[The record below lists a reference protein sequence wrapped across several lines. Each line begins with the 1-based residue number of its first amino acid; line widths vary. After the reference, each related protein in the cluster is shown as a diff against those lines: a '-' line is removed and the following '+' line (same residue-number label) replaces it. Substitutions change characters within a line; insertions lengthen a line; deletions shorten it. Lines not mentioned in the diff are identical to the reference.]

1 MVDEGCKFCF
11 MEASSHAI
19 HQNRVSGLK
28 FKGAIFTNIT
38 HDHLDY
44 HNTFDDYILAKK
56 ELFDSLPS
64 DAFALVNKDDRHG
77 LNMLHHC
84 EAKQYTYALKSSA
97 DFKAKIIE
105 HQFDGMLLNI
115 NGKFDV
121 SKSDEGVQIS
131 VKQFGSIKDRYFF
144 EHKLGGYDYSLW
156 DVGNEHAVFLKF
168 SNESDCL
175 LFEHPF
181 NSFDKLEE
189 GRLESHFK
197 STKLYPEGINVGL
210 AVIGDNWIQLKVW
223 ERGCGWTEACS
234 SGAVAAFLAANSLTH
249 MQGEVKVIQAGGL
262 STIQWSLSDRSID
275 LCLRPRFVG
284 RLKYEVKR

>member
-1 MVDEGCKFCF
+1 MGNDFMLASVVEYEQHLGKFQGANLREWVLPIVELCDRKRGF
-11 MEASSHAI
+11 GAD
-19 HQNRVSGLK
+19 
-28 FKGAIFTNIT
+28 GAILYSEPENGEVQCVLINSNGT
-38 HDHLDY
+38 
-44 HNTFDDYILAKK
+44 LAS
-56 ELFDSLPS
+56 FSGNG
-64 DAFALVNKDDRHG
+64 FACLAANFSEGQVLKINDQFG
-77 LNMLHHC
+77 V
-84 EAKQYTYALKSSA
+84 LKSGDSVR
-97 DFKAKIIE
+97 ITIE
-105 HQFDGMLLNI
+105 
-115 NGKFDV
+115 K
-121 SKSDEGVQIS
+121 
-131 VKQFGSIKDRYFF
+131 FGSIKDRYFF
-144 EHKLGGYDYSLW
+144 EHSLEGYDYDLW

-168 SNESDCL
+168 LDKPDDM
-175 LFEHPF
+175 LFDHPF
-181 NSFDKLEE
+181 KSFDKLEE

>member
-1 MVDEGCKFCF
+1 MGNDFMIAPLAEYEKRFGGFEG
-11 MEASSHAI
+11 
-19 HQNRVSGLK
+19 
-28 FKGAIFTNIT
+28 
-38 HDHLDY
+38 
-44 HNTFDDYILAKK
+44 
-56 ELFDSLPS
+56 
-64 DAFALVNKDDRHG
+64 
-77 LNMLHHC
+77 
-84 EAKQYTYALKSSA
+84 A
-97 DFKAKIIE
+97 DFRAWVQPIVQLCDRKRGFGA
-105 HQFDGMLLNI
+105 DGVILHGEPQNGQVQCILINSNGTLASFSGNGFACLTSNFSEGQVLNI

-189 GRLESHFK
+189 GELESHFK

-210 AVIGDNWIQLKVW
+210 ALVGENWIQLKVW

-234 SGAVAAFLAANSLTH
+234 SGAIAAFLAANSFR
-249 MQGEVKVIQAGGL
+249 MMSGEVQIRQVGGL
-262 STIQWSLSDRSID
+262 STIYWSVPNRLIK

-284 RLKYEVKR
+284 RLEYEVKR